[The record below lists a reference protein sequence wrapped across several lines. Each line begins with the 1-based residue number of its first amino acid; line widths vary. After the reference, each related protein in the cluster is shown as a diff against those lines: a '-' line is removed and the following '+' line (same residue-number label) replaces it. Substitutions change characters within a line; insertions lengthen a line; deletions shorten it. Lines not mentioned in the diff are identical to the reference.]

1 MSFEIQELPDV
12 IKVVT
17 LLSLVKRAK
26 IQKGQLRKRINRIC
40 AQKICIEMADLEEAL
55 NEMISEGLI
64 TYAGDAVQLT
74 PQGQRLA
81 KEWENLLLKKDP
93 IIEVVAGL
101 VDGSITGLVVVLSAL
116 IAGLAFKAA
125 AFAAL
130 LTLTAVAITNFSSFF
145 LGGVTEDLA
154 DMQTLQTLMGF
165 SLSDIPDKDRREKSL
180 KLLMSLFAILHKE
193 ASRANLYA
201 AIICSITTFLAGSMP
216 ILAYLF
222 LPEPIN
228 VIIALGIV
236 GTIVGVFLVRY
247 RSKKARVNWKIIL
260 LETLVIFAIAT
271 IASLILGGIA

>member
-1 MSFEIQELPDV
+1 VSFEIQELPDV

-40 AQKICIEMADLEEAL
+40 AQQICIEMADLEEAL

-101 VDGSITGLVVVLSAL
+101 VDGSITGLVVVPSAL

-154 DMQTLQTLMGF
+154 DMQTLKTLMGF
-165 SLSDIPDKDRREKSL
+165 SLSDIPDKDKREKSL

-201 AIICSITTFLAGSMP
+201 AVICSITTFLAGSMP

>member
-1 MSFEIQELPDV
+1 VSFEIQELPDV

-193 ASRANLYA
+193 ASLANLYA

>member
-193 ASRANLYA
+193 ASLANLYA